1 LRIALFAPFALR
13 PKGTT
18 VARVL
23 PMARALALAGHEC
36 LVLVPPYDN
45 PEEARAPRV
54 EDGLTVE
61 WLPVGRW
68 GAGIGPAPLAVRG
81 YRRIQEIAPDV
92 VHVFKP
98 KAVSGLVQQ
107 LVWSRSAAALVLD
120 CDDWEGR
127 AGWSRLESY
136 PWALKTAFD
145 LQERWLLG
153 RNDAATSASRELEER
168 LRRVAPQRPVA
179 RVANFHDPARHAG
192 WGEKTRRAEGRA
204 LMGLDEAV
212 PVGLVY
218 SRFFDI
224 PVEGYARLVGGFLE
238 RAPRAQVVIGGSGKY
253 GQQDRLRSLLARAG
267 VDDRV
272 TWLGWLQPEE
282 IGSTL
287 AAADV
292 ALMPALDTVAA
303 RSKCPARR
311 VDLLVAGTPVAAHD
325 VGEARTYV
333 EDGRNGRL
341 VAPGDIDALA
351 AAGVELLGP
360 PFGDQARR
368 FRAER
373 LAGDLSPGAAAER
386 LTEIY
391 ERARERRGRRRGRG
405 G

>member
-1 LRIALFAPFALR
+1 MKIALFAPFALR

-23 PMARALALAGHEC
+23 PMARALAAAGHEC

-45 PEEARAPRV
+45 PGEAGAPRV
-54 EDGLTVE
+54 EGGLRLE
-61 WLPVGRW
+61 WLPVPRW
-68 GAGIGPAPLAVRG
+68 GSGIGQAPLAMRG
-81 YRRIQEIAPDV
+81 FRRIREFAPDV

-136 PWALKTAFD
+136 PWALRTAFD

-153 RNDAATSASRELEER
+153 RNDAATVASRELEDR
-168 LRRVAPQRPVA
+168 MRWVDPGRPVV

-192 WGEKTRRAEGRA
+192 WAEAARRVEGRE
-204 LMGLDEAV
+204 LMGLDAQV

-218 SRFFDI
+218 SRFFDF
-224 PVEGYARLVGGFLE
+224 PVEGYGRLVSGFLE
-238 RAPRAQVVIGGSGKY
+238 GAPQAQVVIGGSGKY
-253 GQQDRLRSLLARAG
+253 GQQDRLRLLLERAG
-267 VDDRV
+267 VGDRV

-303 RSKCPARR
+303 RSKCPARL

-333 EDGRNGRL
+333 EERRNGRL
-341 VAPGDIDALA
+341 VAPGDIDGLA
-351 AAGVELLGP
+351 AAGVDLLDP
-360 PFGDQARR
+360 L
-368 FRAER
+368 FRERVRGFRTER
-373 LAGDLSPGAAAER
+373 LAGDLSPADAA
-386 LTEIY
+386 TELVGIY
-391 ERARERRGRRRGRG
+391 EQARERRGRR
-405 G
+405 